1 MRQYIVA
8 DTYGRR
14 AGHRRKAKASP
25 FSFLSLFPL
34 SRSPTRK
41 YLPMRDIRPSVR
53 PDGWVGAVSMH
64 ERPRSCRRRRPVEME
79 WSVASAR
86 LRPTARRP
94 PRSIEWSWPIISS
107 ADPMDEPG
115 HLPIWVGRFLF
126 APKAT
131 GACGD
136 CAALGGTRRGCPI
149 RQSCRCRT
157 R

>member
-25 FSFLSLFPL
+25 FSFYPFFHCPDRRLGNI
-34 SRSPTRK
+34 SRCE
-41 YLPMRDIRPSVR
+41 LSVR

-115 HLPIWVGRFLF
+115 HLPTWVGRFLF